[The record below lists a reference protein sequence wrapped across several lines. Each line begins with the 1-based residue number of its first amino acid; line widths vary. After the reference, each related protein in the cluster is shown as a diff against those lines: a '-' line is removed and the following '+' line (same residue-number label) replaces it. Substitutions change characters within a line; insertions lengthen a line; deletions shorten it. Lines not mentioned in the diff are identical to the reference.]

1 MSRPYHKYVFDTDK
15 RVFVGDF
22 NEMYRQEEQQQFDSW
37 DQENMLHLAKQ
48 ISLVLINR
56 YNFSSI
62 LDYGCGKGHFSS
74 LLKKKNNKVTGI
86 DISSVAIEKAKARFP
101 SINFMVAD
109 QTKFLAEYK
118 EKHDLIIAM
127 EVLSYI
133 ENWKSLLNRFADLTS
148 HLLLTLYIPENP
160 IGFVKTFTEL
170 RMEVEKHF
178 FIEDEIMLNQNQVI
192 FMLKPVE
199 NETNR
204 S

>member
-1 MSRPYHKYVFDTDK
+1 MSRPYHKYVFDTEK

-22 NEMYRQEEQQQFDSW
+22 DEMYRQEEQQQFDSW

-74 LLKKKNNKVTGI
+74 LLKKKNNKITGI
-86 DISSVAIEKAKARFP
+86 DISSVAIEKAAARFP

-109 QTKFLAEYK
+109 QAKFLAEYN
-118 EKHDLIIAM
+118 EKHDLIVAM

-133 ENWKSLLNRFADLTS
+133 ENWKSLLARFADLTS

-160 IGFVKTFTEL
+160 IGFVKSFADL
-170 RMEVEKHF
+170 KLEVEKHF
-178 FIEDEIMLNQNQVI
+178 FIEEEILLNRDQVI
-192 FMLKPVE
+192 YMLKSTG
-199 NETNR
+199 NEATH